1 MTSFSSHSEVVV
13 IQRYSPLWGVSLFS
27 PGMLLVVLL
36 FIQPTISCHAI
47 NDGTVWIHHEIRPDD
62 NPWAD
67 FIREPYREREPDLVI
82 SQPVEAFLKQARPL
96 AEKLKRDYQ
105 IPVSATLA
113 QAVYESAYGNS
124 RLAKEYHNY
133 FGIKAGNWNG
143 PVARH
148 QPTRDSGKLV
158 YADFRAYPSMEA
170 GFCGYAEFL
179 QNPPY
184 KYASRQTSGV
194 EFVRQILADGYCP
207 DSDYLDNIRRIIVA
221 YHLE

>member
-1 MTSFSSHSEVVV
+1 MCIRDSIEMIRMT
-13 IQRYSPLWGVSLFS
+13 QL
-27 PGMLLVVLL
+27 
-36 FIQPTISCHAI
+36 A
-47 NDGTVWIHHEIRPDD
+47 
-62 NPWAD
+62 
-67 FIREPYREREPDLVI
+67 VI
-82 SQPVEAFLKQARPL
+82 SAADDP
-96 AEKLKRDYQ
+96 
-105 IPVSATLA
+105 
-113 QAVYESAYGNS
+113 
-124 RLAKEYHNY
+124 
-133 FGIKAGNWNG
+133 NWNG